1 MPPFHFLYLAA
12 IIAPK
17 NLFVLVIVVDVVF
30 FCFFSENYILSQ
42 DVTPPSISIREGE
55 SASFVCKV
63 SGSGIRSI
71 EWYKDKLKVPDR
83 YVVFNNTK
91 DHKISTIQ
99 LPAVTVAQGGMYEC
113 RTSVKGFGRIKIESY
128 KAQSAM
134 LFVTGRKKHKFQTF
148 KFFLLY

>member
-1 MPPFHFLYLAA
+1 M
-12 IIAPK
+12 
-17 NLFVLVIVVDVVF
+17 
-30 FCFFSENYILSQ
+30 SQ

-71 EWYKDKLKVPDR
+71 GWYKDKLKLLDR
-83 YVVFNNTK
+83 YVVYNNTK
-91 DHKISTIQ
+91 DHNISTIQ

-113 RTSVKGFGRIKIESY
+113 RASVKGPAYFKVESY

-134 LFVTGRKKHKFQTF
+134 LFVTGKKKHKFQRF